1 MQRITPVSA
10 VDCAGGDGQPP
21 PADIAAAW
29 DAIPGFAPDRRLL
42 KKNRIIPEGGRQ
54 SAAFDVLRTRVL
66 QQCRAH
72 GWRRVGLTSPGPG
85 CGKSLVSL
93 NLGYSLARQRDQRV
107 LLAEVDLRRP
117 SLARTLGLHDR
128 VSVVRILD
136 GTAPFEAEA
145 RRLTP
150 NFAAAVN
157 AGPARNAAEL
167 LQAASAEPA
176 LAAAEARF
184 APTVV
189 LFDLPPLLVS
199 DDTLGFLARLDAV
212 LIVAA
217 ADETTVD
224 EVDLCEREVAANT
237 NVMGVVLNKCR
248 HAERGYG
255 YSYYG

>member
-10 VDCAGGDGQPP
+10 LDRIGGDSPPP

-29 DAIPGFAPDRRLL
+29 DALPGFDPDRQQL
-42 KKNRIIPEGGRQ
+42 KKNRIVPEGGRN
-54 SAAFDVLRTRVL
+54 STVFDVLRTRVL
-66 QQCRAH
+66 QQCRAN

-117 SLARTLGLHDR
+117 SLARTLGLRDPVSFAR
-128 VSVVRILD
+128 VLD
-136 GTAPFEAEA
+136 GAATFEAEA

-150 NFAAAVN
+150 NLAVGVN
-157 AGPARNAAEL
+157 TGPARNAAEL

-184 APTVV
+184 APTVF

-199 DDTLGFLARLDAV
+199 DDTIGFLARLDAV
-212 LIVAA
+212 LLVAA

-248 HAERGYG
+248 HVERSYG
-255 YSYYG
+255 YTYYG

>member
-10 VDCAGGDGQPP
+10 VDRAPGDGRPS
-21 PADIAAAW
+21 PAEVTAAW
-29 DAIPGFAPDRRLL
+29 EALPGFEPDRRHL
-42 KKNRIIPEGGRQ
+42 KKHRILPDSGRE
-54 SAAFDVLRTRVL
+54 STAFDVLRTRVL

-117 SLARTLGLHDR
+117 SLAGTLGLRDP
-128 VSVVRILD
+128 VSFAHVLD
-136 GTAPFEAEA
+136 GTTAFEDEA

-157 AGPARNAAEL
+157 TGPVHSAAEL

-184 APTVV
+184 DPTVV
-189 LFDLPPLLVS
+189 LFDLPPMLVS

-212 LIVAA
+212 LIVIA

-224 EVDLCEREVAANT
+224 EVDLCEREIATHAN
-237 NVMGVVLNKCR
+237 VLGVVLNKCR

-255 YSYYG
+255 YDYYG